1 MRVRLLFAA
10 PARLSYGSNMLPD
23 LRFVIGAV
31 LATVVLGV
39 TALGLISSIRLAHE
53 SRTAPLEATRPLAY
67 TAPTGLATQAVRP
80 GDVAQQP
87 GGPFE
92 KVPAGGTVTAQA
104 PAAPEPDAPAA
115 ESTPATADDHA
126 AVDERAV
133 VDPPLSPEGEPLPS
147 EAQNTTTAPAIPE
160 PSVPAAAAV
169 APPSDIIEPSAAD
182 TTGSIPAASVAPE
195 TKRTPAAKAKKAKP
209 AVRKTAAKPTQRA
222 RPGNV
227 IAPTAST
234 GYPVT
239 IERTPNAGARNKGG
253 GFPFGD

>member
-115 ESTPATADDHA
+115 ESTPSRDVFPTLAALERSHIADALARAGGSRQRASKLLGISKPTLWRKMNLYGWLYVNWGEEREA
-126 AVDERAV
+126 AEAGRTTDFGVDKEEGMDERE
-133 VDPPLSPEGEPLPS
+133 D
-147 EAQNTTTAPAIPE
+147 
-160 PSVPAAAAV
+160 
-169 APPSDIIEPSAAD
+169 
-182 TTGSIPAASVAPE
+182 
-195 TKRTPAAKAKKAKP
+195 
-209 AVRKTAAKPTQRA
+209 
-222 RPGNV
+222 
-227 IAPTAST
+227 
-234 GYPVT
+234 
-239 IERTPNAGARNKGG
+239 
-253 GFPFGD
+253 